1 MLLTGPNLSAQ
12 EHERQVSHCRVLS
25 KLSVFITG
33 PSDDRHI
40 PTNLCHVGLRTFPGC
55 TSECASNRQF
65 CGSRMSSSTCSCLLA
80 IAVLLVN
87 VSPAAAQEQHRNFAV
102 PKQSYN
108 SAQEQRRDQTRYV
121 ADLRKITRAA
131 GTIFAGIVT
140 SVRHTPASKLSEIET
155 VQVSFRVDHAIRGT
169 RAGENL
175 TIHEWAGLWSTG
187 DRYRVGEHVLLFLYP
202 PSKLGLTSP
211 VGGPLGRFN
220 VDQADLVVLKTE
232 TPKLPP
238 NNAGAEKPPGK
249 SRVSY
254 REFSRAIHRAAE
266 E

>member
-1 MLLTGPNLSAQ
+1 M
-12 EHERQVSHCRVLS
+12 
-25 KLSVFITG
+25 FITG

-65 CGSRMSSSTCSCLLA
+65 CGSRMSTCTCSCLLVV
-80 IAVLLVN
+80 AVLLVN
-87 VSPAAAQEQHRNFAV
+87 VSPAAAQEQHRNFA
-102 PKQSYN
+102 PRKSYN
-108 SAQEQRRDQTRYV
+108 SAQEQRRNQTRYV

-155 VQVSFRVDHAIRGT
+155 VQISFRVDHAIRGT